1 MSSLSRLRLDFKL
14 RGDQNLVS
22 AITMQEI
29 SLNNVG
35 GGANNY
41 LWLSVNEIGGY
52 PTTQFTVEEEV
63 LKFIE
68 DQNIEMKGQSRIRE
82 TR

>member
-14 RGDQNLVS
+14 CGGQNLVS

-29 SLNNVG
+29 SLNNVR
-35 GGANNY
+35 GANNY

-52 PTTQFTVEEEV
+52 PTTQFTIEEEV